1 MDGPHVSLNIQPSS
15 RSSQGTIVIVCIS
28 RPRRV
33 RTKCQYAACELDSAF
48 AINLAW
54 TCMSLSALCLVKYL
68 TLELTIA
75 VRSTA
80 HPRFGGR
87 IALSP
92 RGWDPAA
99 VMSRLVWDQISTAR
113 VRLHWNSGLD
123 TRILFRKVYA
133 KRTTGGGGDNRT
145 RTAQLTH
152 ADGWE
157 AHLDP
162 RSRFVD
168 CLWRDLDIS
177 AINRVYYSSRR
188 FDTILALAQSCDPG
202 QA

>member
-92 RGWDPAA
+92 ERMGPCRCDVEVGLGSNINCASSAA
-99 VMSRLVWDQISTAR
+99 LELGPRHSDTFSQGLRQANYRWWRRQSYQDGTINPCRRLGGAPGSPFK
-113 VRLHWNSGLD
+113 VR
-123 TRILFRKVYA
+123 
-133 KRTTGGGGDNRT
+133 
-145 RTAQLTH
+145 
-152 ADGWE
+152 
-157 AHLDP
+157 
-162 RSRFVD
+162 
-168 CLWRDLDIS
+168 
-177 AINRVYYSSRR
+177 
-188 FDTILALAQSCDPG
+188 
-202 QA
+202 